1 MIRHVMNAHIIAQ
14 LANLLKISVILV
26 YLDIIKLRNLIVF
39 KQIAQIQLIGN
50 FIQKKLI
57 NF

>member
-26 YLDIIKLRNLIVF
+26 YLAIIKLRNLIVF

-50 FIQKKLI
+50 FIQK
-57 NF
+57 N